1 MNLFDLY
8 TNKIKKKIIKNKSI
22 FNLKNQNDI
31 KNIVVET
38 PPDKF
43 NFDLS
48 SNAAM
53 ILAKNINKNPRVI
66 AEQLKEILLKEIKDF
81 SSIEIAGPGFL
92 NFKIN
97 NNTWQKTI
105 DSILKSN
112 KNYGSNKLK
121 KSFNIEFVSANP
133 TGPMHVGHCRGA
145 VFGDVLSN
153 LLIFNG
159 GKVTKEFYINDYGNQ
174 IENFVKSV
182 YLRIREIKFKENF
195 PDNKSLYN
203 GEYIKDIANAVL
215 NKLKKIKFNSYK
227 KDFEIL
233 KKESLNYSLNLIKS
247 DLKLL
252 RVKHDLFFS
261 ETKMVKNKSVDKIIK
276 ILKKNNFVFEG
287 FLEAPRGDDSSSWK
301 KTKRLIFK
309 SSSFGDDT
317 DRALQKNDGTWTYFA
332 NDIGYHSTKL
342 NKKYDSLI
350 NILGADHIGY
360 IKRIS
365 AAVSAMSNN
374 KINLTCKVCQLVK
387 FLKNGEPFKMSKRSG
402 DFFPLNKLLKEVN
415 KDSIRFMM
423 LYRSNDVELEFDFK
437 KVLEKNKDNPV
448 FYVQYCYARINSIFR
463 TLKINNSKK
472 INLNSDEFRTNNF
485 EQKLLKKIIEW
496 PKVVQVASNKK
507 EPHRIPFYLYELST
521 LFHSYWS
528 KGNEDPNYKFIK
540 NGNIA
545 NKVTLKIFQIIS
557 IILENGMFILGV
569 SLPKKCNV

>member
-8 TNKIKKKIIKNKSI
+8 ANKIKKKIIKNKSI
-22 FNLKNQNDI
+22 FNLKNQNEI

-53 ILAKNINKNPRVI
+53 ILAKNLNKNPRVI
-66 AEQLKEILLKEIKDF
+66 AEKLKEILLKEIKDF
-81 SSIEIAGPGFL
+81 SLIEIAGPGFL

-97 NNTWQKTI
+97 NNTWLKI
-105 DSILKSN
+105 INSILKSN
-112 KNYGSNKLK
+112 KNYGSNKQK
-121 KSFNIEFVSANP
+121 QSFNIEFVSANP

-153 LLIFNG
+153 LLTFNG

-174 IENFVKSV
+174 IENFVRSV

-195 PDNKSLYN
+195 PDDKNLYK
-203 GEYIKDIANAVL
+203 GEYVKDIANAVL
-215 NKLKKIKFNSYK
+215 NKLKKIKFNSFDK
-227 KDFEIL
+227 VFEIL

-252 RVKHDLFFS
+252 GVKHDLFFS

-332 NDIGYHSTKL
+332 NDIGYHSTKI

-402 DFFPLNKLLKEVN
+402 DFFPLNRLLKEVN

-463 TLKINNSKK
+463 TLKIDPSKK
-472 INLNSDEFRTNNF
+472 TSLSFVDFKINNF
-485 EQKLLKKIIEW
+485 EEKLLKKIIEW
-496 PKVVQVASNKK
+496 PKVVDIASNKK

-569 SLPKKCNV
+569 SLPRKM

>member
-8 TNKIKKKIIKNKSI
+8 ANKIKKKIIKNKSI
-22 FNLKNQNDI
+22 FNLKNQNEI

-53 ILAKNINKNPRVI
+53 ILAKNVNKNPRVI
-66 AEQLKEILLKEIKDF
+66 AEKLKEILLKEINDF
-81 SSIEIAGPGFL
+81 SLIEIAGPGFL
-92 NFKIN
+92 NFKIS

-105 DSILKSN
+105 NSILKSN
-112 KNYGSNKLK
+112 KNYGSNKQK
-121 KSFNIEFVSANP
+121 QSFNIEFVSANP

-153 LLIFNG
+153 LLTFNG

-174 IENFVKSV
+174 IENFVRSV

-195 PDNKSLYN
+195 PDDKNLYK

-215 NKLKKIKFNSYK
+215 NKLKKIKFNSFEK
-227 KDFEIL
+227 VFEIL

-252 RVKHDLFFS
+252 GVKHDLFFS

-332 NDIGYHSTKL
+332 NDIGYHSTKI

-463 TLKINNSKK
+463 TLKIDPSKK
-472 INLNSDEFRTNNF
+472 TSLSSVDFKINNF
-485 EQKLLKKIIEW
+485 EEKLLKKIIEW
-496 PKVVQVASNKK
+496 PKVVDVASNKK

-569 SLPKKCNV
+569 SLPRKM

>member
-8 TNKIKKKIIKNKSI
+8 TNKIKKKIINNKSI

-112 KNYGSNKLK
+112 KSYGSNKFK

-215 NKLKKIKFNSYK
+215 NKLKKIKFDSYE

-252 RVKHDLFFS
+252 GVKHDLFFS

-463 TLKINNSKK
+463 TLKIDPSKK
-472 INLNSDEFRTNNF
+472 TSLSSVDFKINNF

-496 PKVVQVASNKK
+496 PKVVEVASNKK

-545 NKVTLKIFQIIS
+545 NKVTLKIFKIIS

-569 SLPKKCNV
+569 SLPKKM